1 MGAAIGAGAM
11 YFLDPVTGEARRRQ
25 ARSFWRENK
34 DDILEVART
43 TSEQAS
49 DAAGKAADTVSK
61 VSSSLGEKIGG
72 ASSEPNGPSQPTAS
86 QPRSVVKG

>member
-1 MGAAIGAGAM
+1 MMGAAIGAGAM

-34 DDILEVART
+34 DDIFEVAQT

-49 DAAGKAADTVSK
+49 VAAGKAAETVSK
-61 VSSSLGEKIGG
+61 VTSSVGEKIGG
-72 ASSEPNGPSQPTAS
+72 ASTDTGP
-86 QPRSVVKG
+86 KKK